1 MRWLDG
7 ITDVM
12 DMTLSRLWEL
22 MMDREAWHTAVHE
35 VAKSWARLGH
45 WTELWGTVLCLN
57 TSATDLLLLTPERP
71 LASPSDNHFSGIT
84 TWLFFLWIYPLSY
97 YLLCRAVVSVIQS
110 CPTHET
116 PWTAGPGSSV
126 HGILQARILEW
137 MAVPFSRGPSPPR
150 DQTRVSCTAGRPFT
164 AWAPGRPLLCN
175 CGQTC

>member
-1 MRWLDG
+1 
-7 ITDVM
+7 M

-22 MMDREAWHTAVHE
+22 MMDREAWHTAVHG
-35 VAKSWARLGH
+35 VAKSWTRLGH

-71 LASPSDNHFSGIT
+71 LASSNDNHSYFSF
-84 TWLFFLWIYPLSY
+84 WVYSLSY
-97 YLLCRAVVSVIQS
+97 YLLCRVVVSVIQS

-137 MAVPFSRGPSPPR
+137 MAIPFSRGSSRPR
-150 DQTRVSCTAGRPFT
+150 DQTQVSRTAGRPFT

>member
-1 MRWLDG
+1 
-7 ITDVM
+7 M

-35 VAKSWARLGH
+35 VAKSWTRLGH

-71 LASPSDNHFSGIT
+71 LVSSNDNHSYFSF
-84 TWLFFLWIYPLSY
+84 WVYPLSY
-97 YLLCRAVVSVIQS
+97 YLLCRVVVSVIRS

-137 MAVPFSRGPSPPR
+137 MAIPFSRGSSRPR
-150 DQTRVSCTAGRPFT
+150 DQAQVSRTAGRPFT